1 MTATPN
7 PRHVACVSRSRSPEA
22 PESQILYSPAS
33 TALAAAC
40 PTRYRPGLGAAAS
53 EAGPSVRRSST
64 RIGSVGPLKAGGRLA
79 SSREPAA
86 GVHDLLSGGCP
97 KAEASEELDGVS
109 ESHSTLETNEQVESG
124 DEESVSSDATEAVR
138 RLRGQVG
145 PPRIEW
151 PVEAERASD
160 RRKFKQSVAVELLAS
175 GKGVTVIARE
185 LHVVPSTIYRWLQ
198 DPVFLGELEARRDE
212 IIVGLLDHQLLGARV
227 AVVKLIELMESSNE
241 QVALRAAIALQS
253 AGLQAYQLID
263 VRKRVERIE
272 DNLGMFFS
280 WRK

>member
-1 MTATPN
+1 MASRNGRVPANEAKVSANGADAKTEIAVQTPQIKAL
-7 PRHVACVSRSRSPEA
+7 PRAN
-22 PESQILYSPAS
+22 
-33 TALAAAC
+33 
-40 PTRYRPGLGAAAS
+40 G
-53 EAGPSVRRSST
+53 
-64 RIGSVGPLKAGGRLA
+64 RI
-79 SSREPAA
+79 
-86 GVHDLLSGGCP
+86 
-97 KAEASEELDGVS
+97 KAEASEELNGVS
-109 ESHSTLETNEQVESG
+109 ESHSTLETNEQAESG

-145 PPRIEW
+145 PPRLEW
-151 PVEAERASD
+151 PVEAERAGD

-185 LHVVPSTIYRWLQ
+185 LHVVPSTLYRWLQ

-253 AGLQAYQLID
+253 AGLQAYQLMD

-280 WRK
+280 WRN

>member
-1 MTATPN
+1 MASRNGRFPAKEAKVSANGADAKTEIAVQTPPITAL
-7 PRHVACVSRSRSPEA
+7 PRANGRIEDEA
-22 PESQILYSPAS
+22 PE
-33 TALAAAC
+33 
-40 PTRYRPGLGAAAS
+40 
-53 EAGPSVRRSST
+53 
-64 RIGSVGPLKAGGRLA
+64 
-79 SSREPAA
+79 
-86 GVHDLLSGGCP
+86 
-97 KAEASEELDGVS
+97 ELNGVS
-109 ESHSTLETNEQVESG
+109 ESHSTLETNEQAESG

-145 PPRIEW
+145 PPRLEW
-151 PVEAERASD
+151 PVEAERAGD

-212 IIVGLLDHQLLGARV
+212 IIEGLLDHQLLGARV